1 MFDKN
6 QSVMQ
11 EITLTVTIEEANLIL
26 EALGDRPFKTVFSLI
41 GKIQAQAAGQLNGGG
56 KEEGI
61 GKEEGGGG

>member
-1 MFDKN
+1 
-6 QSVMQ
+6 MQ

-56 KEEGI
+56 KEEG
-61 GKEEGGGG
+61 GGG